1 MRKPEERASLKNLD
15 ARIKAARRQQQEQA
29 RPAARGGIDAS
40 GWAFGFRLAIDLI
53 SGIAAGVA
61 LGLLLDYWLGLAPLF
76 LILCFF
82 LGSAA
87 GILNVYRSATRQGL
101 AVGYRKPQADEDE
114 PEGKGSGNGA

>member
-1 MRKPEERASLKNLD
+1 MKKPEEGSSLKDLD
-15 ARIKAARRQQQEQA
+15 ARIKAARRQQEERA
-29 RPAARGGIDAS
+29 RPPARRGIDAS

-61 LGLLLDYWLGLAPLF
+61 LGLLLDYWLGLSPLF
-76 LILCFF
+76 LILFFF

-101 AVGYRKPQADEDE
+101 AVGYRKPKVDKDE
-114 PEGKGSGNGA
+114 PEDKDSGNGA